1 MFHAEIALETVKLA
15 ILERLEF
22 EKSFTGQPLRET
34 DEDIFICKIFRLLT
48 KTKMTSMM

>member
-22 EKSFTGQPLRET
+22 AKLFTGRQLRET
-34 DEDIFICKIFRLLT
+34 DEEIFIWKIFRLFT
-48 KTKMTSMM
+48 KTKMTYMM